1 MNRPFV
7 RRFTRTL
14 RRLCR
19 VRLAAAAAP
28 LLPFA
33 VRGGGGGSGHSGGGG
48 RGSRRPPPLPRPSPL
63 LLGRLRT
70 VGTAAA
76 VVWALRSALRA
87 ATPTTP
93 EAAAAIVAAAVA
105 AAGARGGAG
114 GLPRLA
120 PLPSEWYAPPRERS
134 GGGGGGGSSSG
145 GPTPTPP
152 PPLGDED
159 GVGGLAAA
167 VAAAARPGGYWNAT
181 CDESPPSAYAFVH
194 LHKTGGN
201 SLKVGL
207 TGWAHRNGL
216 ELLPTCHP
224 SRFADARWD
233 PTPALV
239 GRPRR
244 AVAGADTVC
253 DLGDV
258 ARRARAAAPTVPDLV
273 VGHGAGALGRVL
285 PRGAATVR
293 LFTLL
298 RSPLARKLSHYRH
311 FEAGA
316 PDGGAPTVGVR
327 TATADN
333 ASTAAAADASLP
345 PPASPLP
352 ALVAYLLT
360 RNRAYMTK
368 RLAGWG
374 GTSELATAAAAAAI
388 DAVPGVGRAA
398 LRAAA
403 ATLVRSYFFVGT
415 QEAYAAGACVLAAQL
430 NGACWGGR
438 SGVGVKRLLGA
449 RLAGTHE
456 NVRGGGGGARGTAAA
471 AAAAAGV
478 SPALATEVAQV
489 EVLDGAL
496 YALAT
501 ALLEEKLRWYPE
513 CQVEV

>member
-1 MNRPFV
+1 M
-7 RRFTRTL
+7 L
-14 RRLCR
+14 RRLSR
-19 VRLAAAAAP
+19 TRIATAAAP
-28 LLPFA
+28 LLPFTVLA
-33 VRGGGGGSGHSGGGG
+33 SGSDSGGGGGSSSSAAFQSSGGGG
-48 RGSRRPPPLPRPSPL
+48 RGGRRPPLVARPSSL
-63 LLGRLRT
+63 LLISRLRA

-76 VVWALRSALRA
+76 VVWTLRWALRA

-93 EAAAAIVAAAVA
+93 EAAAAIVGAAVA
-105 AAGARGGAG
+105 AAGAG
-114 GLPRLA
+114 
-120 PLPSEWYAPPRERS
+120 E
-134 GGGGGGGSSSG
+134 
-145 GPTPTPP
+145 
-152 PPLGDED
+152 
-159 GVGGLAAA
+159 
-167 VAAAARPGGYWNAT
+167 
-181 CDESPPSAYAFVH
+181 AYAFVH

-216 ELLPTCHP
+216 TLLPTCHP
-224 SRFADARWD
+224 SRFADAPWD
-233 PTPALV
+233 PTPVLV

-244 AVAGADTVC
+244 AVPGADTVC
-253 DLGDV
+253 DLSDV
-258 ARRARAAAPTVPDLV
+258 ARHTRRAAAPTVPDLV
-273 VGHGAGALGRVL
+273 VGHGAGALSRVL
-285 PRGAATVR
+285 PHGAATVR

-316 PDGGAPTVGVR
+316 PDGGSSAVHVR
-327 TATADN
+327 TAVAAN
-333 ASTAAAADASLP
+333 SSSLSAAAAAAVS
-345 PPASPLP
+345 SPLP
-352 ALVAYLLT
+352 PAHPPLADYLLT

-374 GTSELATAAAAAAI
+374 GTSEVATAVAAAVI

-398 LRAAA
+398 LSAAA
-403 ATLVRSYFFVGT
+403 SALVRSYFFVGT

-438 SGVGVKRLLGA
+438 SGAGVKRLSGA

-456 NVRGGGGGARGTAAA
+456 NVRGRGGRGGNTEAA

-478 SPALATEVAQV
+478 WPALATAVAQV

-513 CQVEV
+513 CQVDG